1 MKNRVLK
8 ILVAIVL
15 VVSFIGV
22 FFVMSIMDLMNTKD
36 VYERHIDVA
45 GELLVVENSINGII
59 PTGKDYYYV
68 GLNDETGEIYTI
80 HAGKKW
86 LEKNFD
92 PEGNANGNGVSI
104 KGLSKRANDFKVEKE
119 LANRITQIAD
129 DFGEYGYELAQVPG
143 HVLEINY
150 VRDAIMKI
158 FAGILILGMAAL
170 YVVFKKKAD
179 VFPAWTGKAILAGFV
194 LILIFSLWT
203 IL

>member
-8 ILVAIVL
+8 ILVAIIL

-36 VYERHIDVA
+36 VYEKHIDAA

-92 PEGNANGNGVSI
+92 QEGNANGNGVSI
-104 KGLSKRANDFKVEKE
+104 KGLSKRASDYQVENE
-119 LANRITQIAD
+119 LANRIRQIAD

-143 HVLEINY
+143 YVLEINY
-150 VRDAIMKI
+150 VRDAIMKL

-170 YVVFKKKAD
+170 FVVFRKRSDA
-179 VFPAWTGKAILAGFV
+179 FPAWTGKAILAGFV
-194 LILIFSLWT
+194 IILIFSLWT